1 MEGKEG
7 KERNTQRSIRKRRKE
22 RKQLKRR
29 EIQVRDGRRDWLEL
43 LIGIY
48 AVFLLPCG
56 ASQAVQMEK
65 Y

>member
-1 MEGKEG
+1 MEGKKG
-7 KERNTQRSIRKRRKE
+7 KERASQRSIRKRRKE
-22 RKQLKRR
+22 RKQLKGR
-29 EIQVRDGRRDWLEL
+29 EMQVRDGRSDWLEL
-43 LIGIY
+43 LIGIQ